1 MTNKSRAVYLMH
13 FLNDFFGFQRI
24 DTAASVATQRRYEL
38 VFRIPRYTL
47 HESLMFWQYRLGFTY
62 LENECLYD
70 ELASRGFK
78 LWM

>member
-47 HESLMFWQYRLGFTY
+47 HESLMF
-62 LENECLYD
+62 
-70 ELASRGFK
+70 
-78 LWM
+78 